1 MRSSHIP
8 YRLDFVFF
16 ELFPAFH
23 LKARSIYSG
32 IRWSGQWSTQRP
44 HLMQAVSFGNDASF
58 STKASVAFVLFK
70 TGESRS
76 GTAMPIIGPP
86 YSTFFGSALKPPQ
99 NS

>member
-1 MRSSHIP
+1 
-8 YRLDFVFF
+8 
-16 ELFPAFH
+16 
-23 LKARSIYSG
+23 
-32 IRWSGQWSTQRP
+32 
-44 HLMQAVSFGNDASF
+44 
-58 STKASVAFVLFK
+58 VLFK